1 MEVSRRPIPDVIAD
15 ASPAETVDELL
26 DLLDIT
32 RDHVGDLL
40 GVMREAVTRRVD
52 EVARSA
58 PIGR

>member
-1 MEVSRRPIPDVIAD
+1 MEVSRRPMSDVIAD

-40 GVMREAVTRRVD
+40 GAT
-52 EVARSA
+52 A
-58 PIGR
+58 